1 MAKNHHSGKR
11 GLTRLLALILCV
23 LLGGMAVVGVL
34 ITVAYG
40 EESPGH
46 ATQLTLTVEEGAQGL
61 RALQVTRYVNQT
73 GGHLSR

>member
-1 MAKNHHSGKR
+1 MAKNYHSGKR

-40 EESPGH
+40 EESPGN
-46 ATQLTLTVEEGAQGL
+46 ATQLTLTVDCAPFKL
-61 RALQVTRYVNQT
+61 LVM
-73 GGHLSR
+73 